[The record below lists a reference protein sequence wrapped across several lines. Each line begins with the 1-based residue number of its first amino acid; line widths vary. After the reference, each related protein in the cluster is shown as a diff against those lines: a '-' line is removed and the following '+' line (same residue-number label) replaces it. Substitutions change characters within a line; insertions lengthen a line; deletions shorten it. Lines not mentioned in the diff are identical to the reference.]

1 MVLSATANQVDAER
15 LRLGMRAIIG
25 LDAYPEVKISGRVV
39 GIGAMA
45 KESTFRGAYIAEIPV
60 LLRIDSC
67 DARLLPDLTGSADII
82 LNSERD
88 VLVAPRSAVFTHS
101 GQSFVFAQ
109 QEDGWARKQITTGL
123 QNATHVAIRDGLDTG
138 AIVALQSPL

>member
-109 QEDGWARKQITTGL
+109 HEDGWARKQITTGL